1 MDYSLAE
8 LPDEHLQLK
17 NMVRDVVDRECMPLE
32 IEYLKDDLY
41 DELKPEHE
49 PHLRKV
55 SQDTGIWDAH
65 VPKEH
70 GGGGMGLLGLCVID
84 EEIYRSAVLL
94 PKSPVNVILYEC
106 NDQQAPKYLEPVL
119 RGEKRTAFAQTEPQS
134 GSDPGGSMQT
144 HAVRDGDDWVINGH
158 KFFISNSL
166 ACDFWMLQAVTDQD
180 KRRRGGITMFLI
192 DKGTPGINVTE
203 IKTWHNRPI
212 ERATCEMTLDNVVVP
227 HTNILGEEGYGFRL
241 GQRWLVAHD
250 RLTRGASSLG
260 QMQRSLDMS
269 IEWARQRQSFGKPIA
284 SRQAIQWMIVD
295 MFIDIQALR
304 AMTYGAA
311 AKYDAGD
318 IDGDSRYLGSLIKL
332 LSGQW
337 GHRCLDNALQV
348 HGGIGETYELPISRF
363 YRNQRHAR
371 IGGGTDEMHRMVL
384 ARWLLGRDVTDV

>member
-1 MDYSLAE
+1 
-8 LPDEHLQLK
+8 
-17 NMVRDVVDRECMPLE
+17 
-32 IEYLKDDLY
+32 
-41 DELKPEHE
+41 
-49 PHLRKV
+49 
-55 SQDTGIWDAH
+55 
-65 VPKEH
+65 
-70 GGGGMGLLGLCVID
+70 MGLLGLCVID

-106 NDQQAPKYLEPVL
+106 NDQQAPTYLEPVI
-119 RGEKRTAFAQTEPQS
+119 RGEKRTAFPQTEPHS

-144 HAVRDGDDWVINGH
+144 RAVRDGDDWVINGH

-203 IKTWHNRPI
+203 IKTWHNRPF

-227 HTNILGEEGYGFRL
+227 HANILGEEGYGFRL

-295 MFIDIQALR
+295 MFVDIQALR
-304 AMTYGAA
+304 AITYGAA
-311 AKYDAGD
+311 AKYDNGD
-318 IDGDSRYLGSLIKL
+318 IDGDFPLPRLPHQAALRPVGPPHPRQRPPGPRRHRRDLRAPHQPL
-332 LSGQW
+332 LPQPAPRP
-337 GHRCLDNALQV
+337 HRRRHRRNAQNGPSPLA
-348 HGGIGETYELPISRF
+348 PRP
-363 YRNQRHAR
+363 RRHRRLNHESPPKQDEQLSAR
-371 IGGGTDEMHRMVL
+371 TVARGGTP
-384 ARWLLGRDVTDV
+384 

>member
-1 MDYSLAE
+1 MR
-8 LPDEHLQLK
+8 H
-17 NMVRDVVDRECMPLE
+17 RRG
-32 IEYLKDDLY
+32 DL
-41 DELKPEHE
+41 
-49 PHLRKV
+49 
-55 SQDTGIWDAH
+55 SQRRAASQ
-65 VPKEH
+65 E
-70 GGGGMGLLGLCVID
+70 
-84 EEIYRSAVLL
+84 
-94 PKSPVNVILYEC
+94 PVNVILYEC
-106 NDQQAPKYLEPVL
+106 NDDQAPKYLEPVL

-203 IKTWHNRPI
+203 IKTWHNRPF

-227 HTNILGEEGYGFRL
+227 HANILGEEGYGFRL

-295 MFIDIQALR
+295 MFVDIQALR

-311 AKYDAGD
+311 AKYDNGD

-363 YRNQRHAR
+363 YRNLRHAR
-371 IGGGTDEMHRMVL
+371 IGGGTDEMHKMVL
-384 ARWLLGRDVTDV
+384 ARWLLGRDVTDL

>member
-1 MDYSLAE
+1 
-8 LPDEHLQLK
+8 
-17 NMVRDVVDRECMPLE
+17 
-32 IEYLKDDLY
+32 
-41 DELKPEHE
+41 
-49 PHLRKV
+49 
-55 SQDTGIWDAH
+55 
-65 VPKEH
+65 
-70 GGGGMGLLGLCVID
+70 
-84 EEIYRSAVLL
+84 
-94 PKSPVNVILYEC
+94 
-106 NDQQAPKYLEPVL
+106 
-119 RGEKRTAFAQTEPQS
+119 
-134 GSDPGGSMQT
+134 
-144 HAVRDGDDWVINGH
+144 
-158 KFFISNSL
+158 
-166 ACDFWMLQAVTDQD
+166 
-180 KRRRGGITMFLI
+180 MFLI

-203 IKTWHNRPI
+203 IKTWHNRPY

-311 AKYDAGD
+311 AKYDNGD

-384 ARWLLGRDVTDV
+384 ARWLLGRDVTDL